1 MENNSKDDFAAK
13 AVRALQDAVADV
25 IEEHRRNNRQI
36 VVARDGKPVRIDPY
50 SVRTVR
56 EQPASYLTNS
66 ANPKK

>member
-1 MENNSKDDFAAK
+1 MRSLMKNNPKDDFAAK

-50 SVRTVR
+50 PVRTVR
-56 EQPASYLTNS
+56 EQPASYVTKG
-66 ANPKK
+66 P

>member
-1 MENNSKDDFAAK
+1 MENNLKDDFAAK

-56 EQPASYLTNS
+56 EQSASYVTNC
-66 ANPKK
+66 AKPRK

>member
-1 MENNSKDDFAAK
+1 MKNNPKDDFASK

-50 SVRTVR
+50 TVRTVR
-56 EQPASYLTNS
+56 EQTRVLCDE
-66 ANPKK
+66 